1 MPPRPDLPPHPLPA
15 DKDLVLKVIPMPAD
29 VNANGDI
36 FGGWVMAQVD
46 LAGSVLPSRIGQ
58 RMVTVA
64 VNEFIFKQPVR
75 VGDILSFYSSVRRV
89 GRTSV
94 TVDVEVYAERFHD
107 QGRFVKVT
115 EALLTYVA
123 IDSEGKPQA
132 LPENAQIAAWRQAIE
147 RNAPSAAAQ
156 KN

>member
-1 MPPRPDLPPHPLPA
+1 M
-15 DKDLVLKVIPMPAD
+15 LKVIPMPAD

>member
-1 MPPRPDLPPHPLPA
+1 M
-15 DKDLVLKVIPMPAD
+15 LKVIPMPAD

-46 LAGSVLPSRIGQ
+46 LAGSVLPSRLGP

-75 VGDILSFYSSVRRV
+75 VGDILSFYSSVQRI

-115 EALLTYVA
+115 QALLTYVA
-123 IDSEGKPQA
+123 IDAEGKPQT
-132 LPENAQIAAWRQAIE
+132 LPENAQITAWRAAIE
-147 RNAPSAAAQ
+147 RNAAQ
-156 KN
+156 KAK

>member
-1 MPPRPDLPPHPLPA
+1 M
-15 DKDLVLKVIPMPAD
+15 LKVIPMPAD

-46 LAGSVLPSRIGQ
+46 LAGSVLPSRLGP

-75 VGDILSFYSSVRRV
+75 VGDILSFYSSVQRV

-94 TVDVEVYAERFHD
+94 TVDVEVYAERFAD

-123 IDSEGKPQA
+123 IDAQGKPQA
-132 LPENAQIAAWRQAIE
+132 LPENAQIAAWRAAIE
-147 RNAPSAAAQ
+147 RNATPKAG
-156 KN
+156 